1 MSISNLIE
9 FLFIFSPV
17 GWVHMNNNAQEGQT
31 ALLKQKRFLPF
42 FLTQFLGAFNDN
54 LYKNALMLMLAFS
67 GVSVLGLESAPL
79 LNFGAFLFI
88 VPFFIFSA
96 FAGQLADKF
105 EMSRIIRYTKLG
117 EVAIMLTAGVAL
129 WFNQYLALLAL
140 LFLMGTQ
147 SALFGPAKYA
157 ILPKVL
163 DDSELVGG
171 NALVEMG
178 TFISILCGTILA
190 GVILAFGETAKPIL
204 IFLVV
209 SVAIAG
215 YIASRA
221 IPAVSVS
228 APDIRLNFNI
238 FSETL
243 NVLKK
248 AKADRPIFL
257 SVLAI
262 SWFWFLG
269 ASYLTQIPVVGME
282 IIGTD
287 ESGVTLLLAFFTI
300 GIGLGSIL
308 CERLSGKVV
317 ELGIVPFGTL
327 GLTLFGMD
335 LFFAL
340 PSAPAEQT
348 LSVWNMLSQGYTLRI
363 LLDVAGLGVFGGF
376 FIVPLYAYIQQRSN
390 ENERAQIIAAN
401 NILNALLM
409 VISALAGMIL
419 LGMLG
424 LSVAQYFLLIAV
436 VNLLVAFYV
445 YSQVTEFAIRCCVW
459 ILSRTIYRVNYT
471 NLERIPSQGGVLLV
485 CNHISFMD
493 ALVLA
498 GSVRRPTRFVMDS
511 RIFKSPALGWFFR
524 LSKTIPI
531 APQKSDPNTY
541 YQAFETI
548 ASELEAGNVVCIFPE
563 GKLTTDGEVDT
574 FKRGVEMILERTP
587 VPVVPMALGGLWGS
601 FFSHKGG
608 PAFSRLPKRFWSKIT
623 LTVGEALPA
632 QEASALILEEKVKA
646 LRTHA

>member
-1 MSISNLIE
+1 
-9 FLFIFSPV
+9 
-17 GWVHMNNNAQEGQT
+17 MNNDNHHSSQAD
-31 ALLKQKRFLPF
+31 LLKQKRFLPF

-67 GVSVLGLESAPL
+67 GVRLLGLESAPL

-88 VPFFIFSA
+88 LPFFLFSA

-105 EMSRIIRYTKLG
+105 EMSQIIRYTKLG
-117 EVAIMLTAGVAL
+117 EVVIMLLAGVCL
-129 WFNQYLALLAL
+129 WFNLYLSLLGL

-163 DDSELVGG
+163 NDSELIGG

-190 GVILAFGETAKPIL
+190 GVILTFGEQAKPIL
-204 IFLVV
+204 IALVII
-209 SVAIAG
+209 VAVLG
-215 YIASRA
+215 YLASRS
-221 IPAVSVS
+221 IPKVS
-228 APDIRLNFNI
+228 ASSPDICLNFNMLR
-238 FSETL
+238 ETF

-257 SVLAI
+257 SILAI

-269 ASYLTQIPVVGME
+269 SSYLTQIPVLGME
-282 IIGTD
+282 IIGTS

-300 GIGLGSIL
+300 GIGLGSML

-327 GLTLFGMD
+327 GLSLFGID

-340 PSAPAEQT
+340 PEAPAAST
-348 LSVWNMLSQGYTLRI
+348 LTVIQLLSQGSTLRI
-363 LLDVAGLGVFGGF
+363 LLDIAGLGVFGGL
-376 FIVPLYAYIQQRSN
+376 FIVPLYAYVQQRSN

-409 VISALAGMIL
+409 VISSLVGMAL
-419 LGMLG
+419 LGLLG
-424 LSVAQYFLLIAV
+424 LSVAQYFLFIAV
-436 VNLLVAFYV
+436 VNLLVALYV
-445 YSQVTEFAIRCCVW
+445 YSQVTEFAVRCCVW
-459 ILSRTIYRVNYT
+459 LLSRTIYRVNYT

-493 ALVLA
+493 ALILA

-511 RIFKSPALGWFFR
+511 RIFKSPMLGWFFR

-531 APQKSDPNTY
+531 APQKSDPDTY
-541 YQAFETI
+541 HQAFDSI
-548 ASELEAGNVVCIFPE
+548 ANELNSGNVVCIFPE

-574 FKRGVEMILERTP
+574 FKRGVEIIIKRTP

-608 PAFSRLPKRFWSKIT
+608 PAFTRLPRRFLSTIT
-623 LTVGEALPA
+623 LTVGEAWSPEQVAANGL
-632 QEASALILEEKVKA
+632 QEAVSA

>member
-1 MSISNLIE
+1 MD
-9 FLFIFSPV
+9 
-17 GWVHMNNNAQEGQT
+17 NNNIDGGQ
-31 ALLKQKRFLPF
+31 ASLLKQKRFLPF

-67 GVSVLGLESAPL
+67 GVSVLGLDSAPL

-117 EVAIMLTAGVAL
+117 EIVIMISAAIAL
-129 WFNQYLALLAL
+129 WFNQYLALLVL

-163 DDSELVGG
+163 DDSELIGG

-190 GVILAFGETAKPIL
+190 GVILAFGDAAKPVLMLL
-204 IFLVV
+204 IVLVAV
-209 SVAIAG
+209 CG
-215 YIASRA
+215 YLASRA
-221 IPAVSVS
+221 IPSVSVS
-228 APDIRLNFNI
+228 APNIQLNFNI

-269 ASYLTQIPVVGME
+269 ASYLTQIPIVGME
-282 IIGTD
+282 IIGTN
-287 ESGVTLLLAFFTI
+287 ESGVTLLLAFFTL

-327 GLTLFGMD
+327 GLTVFGAD

-340 PSAPAEQT
+340 PSVPAEHT
-348 LSVWNMLSQGYTLRI
+348 LSIGNMLSQFSTLRI

-390 ENERAQIIAAN
+390 EKERAQIIAAN
-401 NILNALLM
+401 NILNALFM
-409 VISALAGMIL
+409 VVSALAAMVL
-419 LGMLG
+419 LGALG
-424 LSVAQYFLLIAV
+424 LSVAEYFLVIAV

-459 ILSRTIYRVNYT
+459 ILSRTIYRVKYT
-471 NLERIPSQGGVLLV
+471 NLERIPSEGGVLLV

-493 ALVLA
+493 ALILA
-498 GSVRRPTRFVMDS
+498 GSVRRPARFVMDS

-531 APQKSDPNTY
+531 APQKSDPQTY
-541 YQAFETI
+541 QQAFDTI

-574 FKRGVEMILERTP
+574 FKRGVEMILQRTP

-623 LTVGEALPA
+623 LTVGEAIA
-632 QEASALILEEKVKA
+632 AEQASASLLEEKVKA

>member
-1 MSISNLIE
+1 MNNSNLP
-9 FLFIFSPV
+9 SS
-17 GWVHMNNNAQEGQT
+17 QT

-363 LLDVAGLGVFGGF
+363 LLDIAGLGVFGGF

-459 ILSRTIYRVNYT
+459 ILSRTIYRVHYT

-498 GSVRRPTRFVMDS
+498 GSIRRPTRFVMDS
-511 RIFKSPALGWFFR
+511 RIFKSPVLGWFFR

-531 APQKSDPNTY
+531 APQKSDPHTY
-541 YQAFETI
+541 HQAFETI